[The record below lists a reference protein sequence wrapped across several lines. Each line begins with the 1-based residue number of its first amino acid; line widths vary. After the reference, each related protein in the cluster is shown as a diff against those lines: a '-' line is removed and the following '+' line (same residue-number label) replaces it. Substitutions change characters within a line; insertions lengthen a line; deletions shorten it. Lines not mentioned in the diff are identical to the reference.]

1 MIYDICIV
9 GAGASGLFAAQY
21 LANRGMSVV
30 LVEGNDAFG
39 KKLRLTGNGRCNLT
53 NEKMES
59 SCFYCKDD
67 SFISSI
73 ISTVPNER
81 LFDEFKNILL
91 DTVNLDGY
99 YYPADV
105 SSQSVINALSIPIL
119 KSDIKIINKTKVREV
134 QKNDGIFTI
143 LGDKNIKASE
153 RPVICLS
160 RKLILSCGGASYP
173 KTGSDGSG
181 IKILEKLGLKVTRPL
196 PALVPLICNNRN
208 ISMLKGLR
216 HIGRITLLNDK
227 NNTITET
234 GEIQYT
240 EDGLSGIAIFQISR
254 IIVRKI
260 DRGEKAELFIDH
272 IPNMDYDELADNLK
286 RRFSCKNF
294 SLSVQEAL
302 NSLIPGRLINYVLA
316 ELSISSD
323 TEANKIDSNL
333 LIRISDKL
341 KNDRFE
347 IAESKKLDKAQ
358 TISGGIDVSELE
370 FETMEVK
377 KISGLYTTGEMID
390 CDGICGGYNLY
401 FAFSTSLMACEGIIK
416 KYATDKSN

>member
-21 LANRGMSVV
+21 LADRGMSVV
-30 LVEGNDAFG
+30 LVEGNDVFG

-67 SFISSI
+67 SFISSV

-81 LFDEFKNILL
+81 LFSEFKNILL
-91 DTVNLDGY
+91 DTVNIDGY

-105 SSQSVINALSIPIL
+105 SSQSVINALSIPIT
-119 KSDIKIINKTKVREV
+119 KSDITIINKTKVREV

-143 LGDKNIKASE
+143 LGDKNSKASE

-216 HIGRITLLNDK
+216 HIGRIALLDNK
-227 NNTITET
+227 NNVITET

-254 IIVRKI
+254 IIVRMI

-272 IPNMDYDELADNLK
+272 LPNMDYDELADNLK
-286 RRFSCKNF
+286 RRFSCKKY

-302 NSLIPGRLINYVLA
+302 NSLIPDKLINYILA

-323 TEANKIDSNL
+323 TNKIDNSL

-341 KNDRFE
+341 KKDRFE
-347 IAESKKLDKAQ
+347 IVESKKFDKAQ

-370 FETMEVK
+370 FGTMEVK

-401 FAFSTSLMACEGIIK
+401 FAFSTSLIACEGIIK
-416 KYATDKSN
+416 NYVTDKSN